1 MLSEPVPNGPE
12 PARSPPGAGP
22 AGSGLAVAQPHS
34 APVIAKGGELLRVL
48 RGGRAPLH
56 RGRRAVQ
63 RRRRRSAMSA
73 PPAAI
78 RAAAVIAAYQVELD
92 DPVLA
97 RAPPVV
103 TGVFAAAA
111 EVVAEA
117 DGVPDGVAE
126 AVGEG
131 EADPEGLAVGSPLG
145 AVPRSGA
152 SVILDSASR

>member
-1 MLSEPVPNGPE
+1 
-12 PARSPPGAGP
+12 
-22 AGSGLAVAQPHS
+22 
-34 APVIAKGGELLRVL
+34 
-48 RGGRAPLH
+48 
-56 RGRRAVQ
+56 
-63 RRRRRSAMSA
+63 MSA
-73 PPAAI
+73 PPTAI
-78 RAAAVIAAYQVELD
+78 RAAVVIAAYQVELD

-97 RAPPVV
+97 RAPLVV

-111 EVVAEA
+111 VVVAEA

-152 SVILDSASR
+152 TVILDSASRNGIVLPSVSDVFARSVSLTGSWMPLKSMTRRARRAKTRW